1 MTYAEY
7 ESRLSDVVK
16 KPDEAPVLVKAL
28 LQEIKADTDTLDTL
42 RTDIEA
48 KDEKIRSL
56 QDTNMKLFLSQTSE
70 DTDQKESW
78 EDMEPG
84 EDKMNAYL
92 ATLKK
97 GE

>member
-56 QDTNMKLFLSQTSE
+56 QDTNLKLFLSQGSE
-70 DTDQKESW
+70 DTEKQESW

>member
-56 QDTNMKLFLSQTSE
+56 QDTNMKLFLSQGSE
-70 DTDQKESW
+70 DTEPKESW